1 MGQALGYVLGCIM
14 AFNPPSCPLVGTAVI
29 PASQMRKL
37 MLKAVTQ
44 LGSEPSGI

>member
-1 MGQALGYVLGCIM
+1 MGQALGYVLDCIM
-14 AFNPPSCPLVGTAVI
+14 AFNPPSYPLVGTAII

-44 LGSEPSGI
+44 LVREPGGI